1 MNHGAVRKLMRAA
14 AMSLLVLAA
23 TSGVAGFEVLA
34 AGPAVAL
41 PGDPTPPTPDPN
53 NPNPAPAD
61 PNNPNPAPADPSNP
75 GGGLL
80 GGVLPGG
87 GSGGGSGSGSGG
99 GLLG

>member
-14 AMSLLVLAA
+14 ALSLLVLAA

-41 PGDPTPPTPDPN
+41 PGDPTPPAPNPTDPN

-61 PNNPNPAPADPSNP
+61 PNNP
-75 GGGLL
+75 
-80 GGVLPGG
+80 
-87 GSGGGSGSGSGG
+87 
-99 GLLG
+99 

>member
-14 AMSLLVLAA
+14 ALSLLVLAA

-53 NPNPAPAD
+53 NPNPAPNPD

-87 GSGGGSGSGSGG
+87 GSGSGGGTG